1 MQSAEEIV
9 CNVALA
15 ENRCSE
21 EMLSSVQRQ
30 SRALHVAEWC
40 IGCGTCERR
49 CQAQAIRVVNGKAI
63 PDLDKCVL
71 CGYCAGSCP
80 EFCIKVF
87 LI

>member
-1 MQSAEEIV
+1 M
-9 CNVALA
+9 
-15 ENRCSE
+15 
-21 EMLSSVQRQ
+21 
-30 SRALHVAEWC
+30 HVADWC

-87 LI
+87 